1 MAGKLARSVSILGTG
16 YTPLGDVR
24 STPEILNFTERELFA
39 MATMEAMEDG
49 NIKAQDIDA
58 YYVAISGPNYSHM
71 KSAAPFFGDW
81 VGLPDKPCLFH
92 DEGCG
97 SMAFGLEQAVL
108 AVASGA
114 YDCVLTGAVNIN
126 SCVPEPGKPPHVR
139 KEFDNDA
146 LWSSMASAVDSA
158 YMAPTY
164 GSVGQVEA
172 ILVRYMMDN
181 NLTREQIDDMFIN
194 YLLCK
199 RREAMMNPKAT
210 KAKISFEQEAK
221 MMGFDNPKDY
231 LLSKK
236 FNPPMGTLI
245 RARFLG
251 SVVDGASA
259 IIVCA
264 TDKAYQYVDQPIEV
278 AGVSTIGYRDNELC
292 EIPDVVDEKLF
303 SSAYEMA
310 GITDPA
316 NQVDYLGVHDCP
328 ASMVLPLSEAAG
340 YIPKGEAWK
349 YMMNGEMAFDGEKP
363 INTTGGRTQSG
374 HPRSPAFAIEVDEAV
389 KQMRGV
395 NGPRQMKKRPKVS
408 VVWGGGSGFN
418 SGICVLKSLE
428 GR

>member
-1 MAGKLARSVSILGTG
+1 MANRLARSVSIIGTG

-39 MATMEAMEDG
+39 MACMEAMEEG

-58 YYVAISGPNYSHM
+58 CYVACSGPNFSHF
-71 KSAAPFFGDW
+71 KSAAPLFANWIGMDN
-81 VGLPDKPCLFH
+81 KPVLFH

-97 SMAFGLEQAVL
+97 SSAFGLEQAVL

-114 YDCVLTGAVNIN
+114 YDCVISGAVNIN
-126 SCVPEPGKPPHVR
+126 TCVPDPGKPPHER
-139 KEFDNDA
+139 REFDNDA
-146 LWSSMASAVDSA
+146 LWASMASALDAA
-158 YMAPTY
+158 YIAPTY
-164 GSVGQVEA
+164 GGVGQVEA
-172 ILVRYMMDN
+172 ILVRYQIEN
-181 NLTREQIDDMFIN
+181 NLTTDQINDMFIN
-194 YLLCK
+194 YLIGK
-199 RREAMMNPKAT
+199 RREAMLNPKAT
-210 KAKISFEQEAK
+210 KAVIPFEQEAK
-221 MMGFDNPKDY
+221 MMGFDNVKDY
-231 LLSKK
+231 LLSKR

-264 TDKAYQYVDQPIEV
+264 TDQAYKYVDQPIEV
-278 AGVSTIGYRDNELC
+278 AGVSSVGYRDNALC
-292 EIPDVVDEKLF
+292 ELPDEVDTFLF
-303 SSAYEMA
+303 NSAYEMA

-316 NQVDYLGVHDCP
+316 NEVDYLAVHDCP
-328 ASMVLPLSEAAG
+328 ASMVLPLAEISG

-349 YMMNGEMAFDGEKP
+349 YMMNGEMTFDGAKP

-374 HPRSPAFAIEVDEAV
+374 HPRSPAFGVEVDEAV
-389 KQMRGV
+389 RQMRGV
-395 NGPRQMKKRPKVS
+395 NGPRQMKNRPKVS

-418 SGICVLKSLE
+418 SGVCVLRSLE

>member
-24 STPEILNFTERELFA
+24 STPEILNFTERELFS
-39 MATMEAMEDG
+39 MAAMEAMEDG

-58 YYVAISGPNYSHM
+58 CYVGCSGPNYSHM
-71 KSAAPFFGDW
+71 KSAAPIFSDW
-81 VGLPDKPCLFH
+81 IGMPNKPVLFH

-108 AVASGA
+108 AVASGM
-114 YDCVLTGAVNIN
+114 YDCVITGAVNIN
-126 SCVPEPGKPPHVR
+126 SCVPDPGKPPMDR
-139 KEFDNDA
+139 KEFSNDA
-146 LWSSMASAVDSA
+146 LWSSMASAVDAA

-172 ILVRYMMDN
+172 LLVRYMMDN
-181 NLTREQIDDMFIN
+181 DLTREQIDDMFVN
-194 YLLCK
+194 YVLCK
-199 RREAMMNPKAT
+199 RREALLNPKAT
-210 KAKISFEQEAK
+210 KITMTFEQEAQ

-231 LLSKK
+231 LLNDR

-259 IIVCA
+259 IVVCA
-264 TDKAYQYVDQPIEV
+264 TDKARQYVDQPIEV
-278 AGVSTIGYRDNELC
+278 AGVATVGYRDNVLC
-292 EIPDVVDEKLF
+292 EIPDEVDQILF
-303 SSAYEMA
+303 SNAYEMA
-310 GITDPA
+310 EIDDPA

-349 YMMNGEMAFDGEKP
+349 YMLDGQMAFDGEKP
-363 INTTGGRTQSG
+363 INTTGGRTQTG
-374 HPRSPAFAIEVDEAV
+374 HPRAPAFAIEVDEAV
-389 KQMRGV
+389 KQMRGT
-395 NGPRQMKKRPKVS
+395 NGDRQMKKRPKVS

-418 SGICVLKSLE
+418 SGICVLKSL
-428 GR
+428 